1 MKQYLKTLQIALYG
15 SIFTYELYRIWCRM
29 FDKNERTPWE
39 LISGKKSKPRKKPV
53 IPRVAVCI
61 TERDGARVRPRA
73 KYRDDYSTG
82 NVPSPE
88 PDFETVYNKNI
99 EEVNAMVGA
108 SKTYG

>member
-53 IPRVAVCI
+53 IPRVAVYI
-61 TERDGARVRPRA
+61 NNRDGARVRPSA
-73 KYRDDYSTG
+73 KYREDYSTG
-82 NVPSPE
+82 SKVAS
-88 PDFETVYNKNI
+88 PDFEAVYNKNI
-99 EEVNAMVGA
+99 EEFNAMTG
-108 SKTYG
+108 SI